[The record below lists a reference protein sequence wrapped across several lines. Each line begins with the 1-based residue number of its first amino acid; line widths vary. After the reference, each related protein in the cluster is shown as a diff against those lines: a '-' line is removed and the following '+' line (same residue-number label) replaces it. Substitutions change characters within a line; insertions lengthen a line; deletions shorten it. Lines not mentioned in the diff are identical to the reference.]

1 MSEGPQLDIGAQN
14 FARGLG
20 GGAGAGP
27 SDSKDPANEESQ
39 FDYTFTAIADKIAGF
54 LEHFGIDFGQLGK
67 VSVSKA
73 VGGDTEGL
81 HEKKIMPGGGGI
93 LPNAP
98 GGFLARLATAIGLK
112 NLLDI
117 KDHTQGASSGA
128 NIEAASGGE
137 GFAGGGDFSGMIGG
151 GQGSMG
157 DFAFVDYGTGNFGA
171 TGQLAP
177 IDMPIISSGRSS
189 GAELS

>member
-1 MSEGPQLDIGAQN
+1 MSEDIGAQN
-14 FARGLG
+14 FARGIG

-27 SDSKDPANEESQ
+27 SESKDPANEESQ
-39 FDYTFTAIADKIAGF
+39 FDYTFTAIADKVAGF

-98 GGFLARLATAIGLK
+98 GGFLARLVTAIGLK

-117 KDHTQGASSGA
+117 KDGTVGVSSGEGIA
-128 NIEAASGGE
+128 AASGGGSIFDLSGDP
-137 GFAGGGDFSGMIGG
+137 GFGSAASSFSSFVSDFH
-151 GQGSMG
+151 
-157 DFAFVDYGTGNFGA
+157 DYGSGNFGA